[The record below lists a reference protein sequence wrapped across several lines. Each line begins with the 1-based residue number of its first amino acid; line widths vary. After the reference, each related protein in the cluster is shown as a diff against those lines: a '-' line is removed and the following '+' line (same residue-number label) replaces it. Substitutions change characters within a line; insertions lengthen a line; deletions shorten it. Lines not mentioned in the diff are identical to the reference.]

1 MVDVAPPRTDQKRS
15 RALAV
20 VVAFLAVL
28 FVVSQFGARGGSASP
43 APSASDAALAR
54 LEGDVARLRAAVE
67 PVRKRDGSGSPLLV
81 AETAR
86 FVDDAD
92 AAGLSPHDRT
102 RLVKHAAAAVV
113 GVCEQCSD
121 ILQAA
126 RPPRRAYSEP
136 PPQHEGLWA
145 RKMIGLAP

>member
-1 MVDVAPPRTDQKRS
+1 VDVAPRTEQKRS

-20 VVAFLAVL
+20 VVVFLAVL
-28 FVVSQFGARGGSASP
+28 FVVSQFGARGRSASRLRT
-43 APSASDAALAR
+43 ASEAALAR

-67 PVRKRDGSGSPLLV
+67 PVRKRNGNGSPLLV

-92 AAGLSPHDRT
+92 AAGLSGRDRT
-102 RLVKHAAAAVV
+102 RLVDHASRAVV

-126 RPPRRAYSEP
+126 RPPRRIYRDP